1 MQNLNSKIGANKKAE
16 EHEAWR
22 HAERRRG
29 KEEQTLKQ
37 WKALHAKMT
46 RERAMKASAARSKA
60 EAEKQAQAE
69 AARAAEVVR
78 KAREAR
84 NDRFKPAT
92 PLHNSSRATAHYRST
107 CEHDKLWPKLQGSH
121 LCKGATVKVS
131 LIER

>member
-1 MQNLNSKIGANKKAE
+1 MLQNLNSKIGANKKAE
-16 EHEAWR
+16 EHEARR

-69 AARAAEVVR
+69 AALREVAATNYLVKRYKESHW
-78 KAREAR
+78 
-84 NDRFKPAT
+84 F
-92 PLHNSSRATAHYRST
+92 
-107 CEHDKLWPKLQGSH
+107 PKI
-121 LCKGATVKVS
+121 T
-131 LIER
+131 